1 MGRHMRRD
9 TPLKNLRAVLLYLAR
24 NEYEAN
30 EKFFRLH
37 CEKALRKMRSER
49 FFLGRLYLYKIGR
62 WQILWIDPYNYDC
75 LVRDRRGIAKYKNL
89 YGLLL

>member
-1 MGRHMRRD
+1 MRRD
-9 TPLKNLRAVLLYLAR
+9 TPLKNLRAVLLYLAQ

-49 FFLGRLYLYKIGR
+49 FFLGRLYLSEVGR
-62 WQILWIDPYNYDC
+62 YQILWIDPYNYDC
-75 LVRDRRGIAKYKNL
+75 LIRDRRGKAKYKNL